1 MAKWQVL
8 LIGGSLGLISIIA
21 GLIFTNPAPAAY
33 EKYLVEEIRRRA
45 QQECSRSSENTIGTL
60 VANITCQNLVAAGR
74 PYLQKL
80 LKPMIGDRTTRMNLG
95 IASLYTT
102 QIDIAELNFSGR
114 IETIGILDR
123 FFTYQIP

>member
-33 EKYLVEEIRRRA
+33 EKYLVEEIRRRT
-45 QQECSRSSENTIGTL
+45 QQECSRASENTIGTL

-80 LKPMIGDRTTRMNLG
+80 LKPMIGDRTTRLDLG